1 MEEVILWFQQ
11 KEIAGCSLVEIG
23 EVIEN
28 SPREDM
34 SRWVVPLG
42 DKGANPRM
50 QRHDVRLASGAWRT
64 SAVGKLTRHFQ
75 KICKRGKNEQK

>member
-1 MEEVILWFQQ
+1 MGKVILWLPQ
-11 KEIAGCSLVEIG
+11 KEIPGCSLVEIG

-28 SPREDM
+28 NPWKNM
-34 SRWVVPLG
+34 CWWVVPLG

-64 SAVGKLTRHFQ
+64 SAVGKLTRHF
-75 KICKRGKNEQK
+75 KKSAKKEQK